1 MRIFSWKRVNHKLA
15 GLNVQYAP
23 CVQRTPTQKLLQSP
37 HATNTIPKLILYA
50 HCTQNRRRNP
60 AKTGK
65 VSMQHVPYSLESPV
79 ELAKRTP
86 LRNHTSING
95 FFYYTY
101 LECSQQVGLPFACFD
116 L

>member
-1 MRIFSWKRVNHKLA
+1 
-15 GLNVQYAP
+15 
-23 CVQRTPTQKLLQSP
+23 
-37 HATNTIPKLILYA
+37 
-50 HCTQNRRRNP
+50 
-60 AKTGK
+60 
-65 VSMQHVPYSLESPV
+65 MQHVPYSLESPV

-86 LRNHTSING
+86 LRKHTSING